1 VSLEARGD
9 AALRIAPAQD
19 RSIDEDAIDHYEA
32 EAARWAMAG
41 RPDHAA
47 HFYAATLDHRPG
59 DTRVRMMLAGCL
71 ARCNQVAAAAGQ
83 YLRVALEYAAQ
94 RRDREAMALAYQV
107 LHLDASQ
114 FVYVAV
120 AETLRGIGR
129 PARELCARAAEA
141 HLQAGRLVDGLHML
155 QLGAEIDAKNPDVRR
170 RLAQLYLSQ
179 HMTGPAVVNLVEA
192 GRLLLAAGNNA
203 EYVDVAEQILRVD
216 ARHLETLRELPRV
229 LLRVGEPQ
237 RAVVKLADLMRVS
250 PGDTVGYE
258 TLAHAFV
265 AIDRVPTALSV
276 LERLVGELLA
286 TGRAL
291 QAEAILERAR
301 HWRHDDPKFA
311 RAVLALRE
319 PKPATAPPRLER
331 APARTTGEG
340 GEGTVVLDITDL
352 LVSGDIAV
360 AVAAHDRAS
369 SPRASSRAPAPP
381 SARPSRAH
389 DPVVDLSDDVIELEE
404 VEGTLV
410 LRLQDLSHV
419 GRVPRRPSGP
429 PPAPGRVPPP
439 TSRRVPPPAARRVP
453 PPAPRRALPPPRP
466 AAELEATEL
475 VGLDDELDDITL
487 VRPLAALGDVA
498 ALVLDEDS
506 SELRQDPRSPAA
518 RAAMVRRARALAGRA
533 YA

>member
-1 VSLEARGD
+1 VSLGARGD
-9 AALRIAPAQD
+9 AALRTAPAQD
-19 RSIDEDAIDHYEA
+19 RSIDEDAIAHYEA
-32 EAARWAMAG
+32 EAARWASAG

-47 HFYAATLDHRPG
+47 CFYAATLDHRPD

-237 RAVVKLADLMRVS
+237 RAVVKLADLMRAS

-265 AIDRVPTALSV
+265 TIDRVPTALSV
-276 LERLVGELLA
+276 LERLVNELLA

-301 HWRHDDPKFA
+301 HWRHDDPELA

-319 PKPATAPPRLER
+319 PKPVTAPMRIER
-331 APARTTGEG
+331 APVRTTVEG

-360 AVAAHDRAS
+360 AVAAHDR
-369 SPRASSRAPAPP
+369 PRASSRRAPAPP
-381 SARPSRAH
+381 SARPSRAPE
-389 DPVVDLSDDVIELEE
+389 PVVDLSDDVIALEE

-439 TSRRVPPPAARRVP
+439 APHRMPPPAPRRVP

-475 VGLDDELDDITL
+475 VGLDHELDEITL
-487 VRPLAALGDVA
+487 VRPLAALGDVE
-498 ALVLDEDS
+498 ALVLDEES

-518 RAAMVRRARALAGRA
+518 RAAMVRRAQALAGHA